1 MEELTMKWALTRIR
15 SNVMKDRSDG
25 LADLK
30 HIISQKRNRPKIE
43 LLSDKAYHQIF
54 EALFTLATLESSA
67 FFRSKSNSQ
76 KSGATSR
83 LSSCANVLRILAEL
97 GVAKLRLKT
106 VKALLDHITQT
117 LPNPSGGYCEPL
129 ASGYFKALRAV
140 LEHAAHPE
148 HLSNEEWNG
157 LVDFSVQAFKN
168 LVGSADDDTAAPA
181 IGDDEGSNDRGRLSR
196 SATPSIRLA
205 SATQRSNGTSSVKQ
219 RNDGLGPPVEDIIA
233 CLKYLAST
241 SNAPVLDKAHLIA
254 DTMFYFLSTST
265 HRAPVQQAAFETVN
279 AVLSRAS
286 TNDVS
291 LTLHSVSELVP
302 IVKRRWSIKSST
314 LKDHM
319 MASLLLVEPY
329 LAHAIVKYSEDEALD
344 LQGLIDVMRD
354 EYCRRHNKDQLQV
367 DDLDFV
373 SMTTGTRKERPLS
386 NLAMRLRFGL
396 GKAESPWSLLYLSA
410 VMTAALTRRVEAIDD
425 RVQDHHLAKRRKKET
440 PIDSVFRRLKLPGMA
455 DRVYALQML
464 CFLFDMVPLDPTVL
478 QVHLE
483 TILQYVSDKNASLC
497 SWAMLAILSASGKT
511 ATRTPSTDAMWIQIW
526 RVTARHLTISTTC
539 RAACHLMTS
548 LLDLGLVRYMDIAD
562 IADGMVS
569 SMDLSGPVDIV
580 DSALA
585 LCSEI
590 VLRKGSENALVAA
603 ETADRFLNWL
613 FHVWRPSLF
622 HDRQRITS
630 VAQHCSAQNVL
641 QLIEVCIGNELRSA
655 NLPDVLEMCVL
666 GAARCQCLKAKKTIQ
681 YLLLD
686 STEKQEHTQPFRTS
700 RTEGEKITLTGLKK
714 QALMAKVLDF
724 LLAEISNVLQGL
736 QTSPNLTADIL
747 SVTATLCI
755 VSYSFLA
762 HQQSQKIRRYDEL
775 RQGTQ
780 SLLEHMVR
788 SVSPGAEQS
797 ESSSGLFDALAKVV
811 PGVTE
816 LLAQTSL
823 LMKGI
828 VDMLRAIDAEMWF
841 DFCSNESSNTV
852 AVQDDIEKSDSE
864 FESQASSK
872 PTQNGAKLSYS
883 AAAAVSDST
892 AFRSSLAAKL
902 CLISSTRSLPGE
914 LSSGP
919 ALTSQFVELLVSLP
933 PVLFISCRHFL
944 QDLFS
949 SEVVANVQE
958 ATTLLQYV
966 GRELL
971 QSDTFERSETAIGLA
986 LDIVTGIVDLW
997 TNAENFDVSEA
1008 AADIYDWLIRLTLER
1023 QLASSKVLI
1032 CMSIL
1037 LQRLIRT
1044 SPDYGRSLN
1053 FPSARTSLF
1062 KVLADGDL
1070 DVKFS
1075 VGNNISE
1082 IFGLFV
1088 LKEHEHILEDV
1099 IDTLPKAANW
1109 LDGIA
1114 LRLYILCRLAQSWPT
1129 LLRRCVYA
1137 IYETPAAV
1145 PASAGHAKWCLNE
1158 VSKSLHLQDPQELF
1172 RLFSSQILYTW
1183 LETHSLQSIPYS
1195 IFGYESLKDLLLDV
1209 QDEVAGQIMMRQKE
1223 DEAAQ
1228 LVGESG
1234 KPFGQVVEESVGKVT
1249 GYCIAQDVATPASK
1263 TTQAPG
1269 AEVRLRKMVGKERY
1283 GTLVSAQFHDVLL
1296 TFFKSMDEDKSIE
1309 KAFANHP
1316 HHKTAQTAYHE
1327 MKELSS
1333 SSATLPLG
1341 QQPSFKARYI
1351 LDDIAYICR
1360 RTDQPAEAIWSP
1372 SLYVYIFRGLLDT
1385 LHSALGSQHA
1395 CSTIRKLRVLVAIA
1409 GTTALKSYPIE
1420 MALQSLRP
1428 FLTDIH
1434 CSEDSIGI
1442 FQYLLMA
1449 GEPYLKSVPTF
1460 IAGLGIVSLL
1470 GLKSFL
1476 GSSQASTTQES
1487 QHKATMT
1494 KASNFHNWLGTHLS
1508 RYVFEKL
1515 PTNSAT
1521 ALKRLVEAARSVRA
1535 SGNAHRGS
1543 HESELLMAVLDDTA
1557 SSRRLLNEPSRDL
1570 ILRQL
1575 CTDFDRPSSF
1585 RDDIFGLDVEAARY
1599 APILWR
1605 LIQKNDYGE
1614 SFQLWTGSILGRA
1627 YASTG
1632 EANRRMALE
1641 TDSDLEETTA
1651 EEGDAA
1657 SVTPSESYILQ
1668 AVNNLLLVEDHRI
1681 VGIAE
1686 KTLRFIVSR
1695 AERTDLFIECEQSL
1709 PSSIVVGLIW
1719 KHYSLPMLSTTSVS
1733 QRSIEDIATSFSDSD
1748 AHKWAQALCIALA
1761 VKAKDDVLL
1770 SALPFLLT
1778 EVDSIC
1784 ERLLPFIVHL
1794 TLSQESHGQQ
1804 HARRVLSTACRGLF
1818 EETTD
1823 EHNAH
1828 TRLILKTLVY
1838 LRKQP
1843 VPQEVTKSDRSHW
1856 LDIDYHQAASA
1867 AVKCSMFKT
1876 ALLFLDIAVSET
1888 AKASRRVSAV
1898 KIEEPTDLLL
1908 KIYKNI
1914 DEQDAFYGV
1923 QQPSSL
1929 TSMMARLEYEHAGFK
1944 SLSFR
1949 GAHYDSQIRFSP
1961 AATQTDEE
1969 GMVQALETL
1978 DLNGLS
1984 QSLLGKMTNLSPVSL
1999 KIMLNTARKL
2009 EQWDL
2014 SAPASSPNLT
2024 GSVFHAFQGINSIP
2038 NIDAFSSIVDTALM
2052 EAVRS
2057 LKTGDMAGSSIHEM
2071 LGTLAVLT
2079 EMDELCSVRDLEQLE
2094 DVWLRLEEREE
2105 WMHSESF
2112 DHVGSIVS
2120 CRETLFSS
2128 LSKSPTFQDLTKISI
2143 RDARTMEARALLS
2156 SSQMSRRHGAL
2167 QNALA
2172 VMTYLNRL
2180 VGPCRDIGIDISA
2193 AVQFES
2199 AGVLWNQGEMAASIS
2214 MLQDLRS
2221 SADLG
2226 KQAIPVGRPELLAK
2240 LGHQISEA
2248 RLEKPDEIIS
2258 QYLVPAIKEL
2268 RGVTEGTEAG
2278 QVFHEFAS
2286 FCDQQLQN
2294 PDSLEDFERIQKL
2307 RQTKEE
2313 EVQDLDRMIKSA
2325 GSQAKEK
2332 DNLKSYRNKAKL
2344 WFDLDDREFQRLRDS
2359 RQAFLRQSIENYLLA
2374 LKACDKYDTDALRFS
2389 ALWLQHYDSEIAN
2402 EAVARHIGQVGS
2414 RKFAS
2419 LMNQWSSRLLDV
2431 KSSFQHHLASLVYRI
2446 CHDHPFHGMYQVFVG
2461 AKSRGGKDEAAL
2473 GRSRAA
2479 NNIVDELK
2487 SQKRS
2492 GPTWINVHNSNI
2504 LFVRFAIEKLDDSK
2518 IKPGSK
2524 VALRKS
2530 PIGQRLEQE
2539 VSGHRVPP
2547 PTMKIDLRADC
2558 DYSSVPRIARFHH
2571 EFTVASGISM
2581 PKIASVIATDGTMY
2595 KQLFKSGNDDL
2606 RQDSI
2611 MEQVFEQVS
2620 NLLQSQRA
2628 TRQRKLGIRT
2638 YKVLPLT
2645 ATSGIIEFVQ
2655 NTVPLHDYLMPA
2667 HQRHFPKDLKPTNCR
2682 KAIAEAQSQSAE
2694 KRIKVY
2700 RSVCNQF
2707 HPVLHYFFQE
2717 RFENPDDWFDRR
2729 LAYTRSTAAISIL
2742 GHILGL
2748 GDRHGHNILLDEK
2761 TGEVVHID
2769 LGIAF
2774 EQGRVLPVPEVV
2786 PFRLT
2791 RDLVDG
2797 MGITRTEGVFR
2808 RCCEFTLEAL
2818 RNESYSIMTILD
2830 VLRYDPLYS
2839 WSLSPLR
2846 LKKLQEA
2853 QTEAPGGELAEG
2865 DEDELGGKK
2874 KTENEPGEADRAL
2887 TVVKK
2892 KLSKSLSVTATV
2904 NELIQ
2909 QATDERNLALL
2920 FAGELALDAER

>member
-1 MEELTMKWALTRIR
+1 MK
-15 SNVMKDRSDG
+15 NM
-25 LADLK
+25 
-30 HIISQKRNRPKIE
+30 
-43 LLSDKAYHQIF
+43 LSDKAYHHIF
-54 EALFTLATLESSA
+54 EALFKVAELESSA
-67 FFRSKSNSQ
+67 FSKPKHNPQ
-76 KSGATSR
+76 KSGAESR
-83 LSSCANVLRILAEL
+83 LSACANVLRTLAQL
-97 GVAKLRLKT
+97 GIAKLRSKT
-106 VKALLDHITQT
+106 IEALLDHITQT
-117 LPNPSGGYCEPL
+117 LPNPRGGYREPL
-129 ASGYFKALRAV
+129 ATDYFKALTTV
-140 LEHAAHPE
+140 LEHSAHAG
-148 HLSNEEWNG
+148 HLSNEKWHK
-157 LVDFSVQAFKN
+157 LVDFSIKATKALNASTSDVT
-168 LVGSADDDTAAPA
+168 VAPA
-181 IGDDEGSNDRGRLSR
+181 DGDEEASNDRVRLSR

-205 SATQRSNGTSSVKQ
+205 STTQRSNGTSSARQ
-219 RNDGLGPPVEDIIA
+219 RKDGLGSPAEDIIA

-241 SNAPVLDKAHLIA
+241 SNAPILEKAHLIVE
-254 DTMFYFLSTST
+254 TMFYFLSTST
-265 HRAPVQQAAFETVN
+265 HSAPVQQAAFETVN

-291 LTLHSVSELVP
+291 LTLRTVTELIP
-302 IVKRRWSIKSST
+302 ILKRHWSTKSPT
-314 LKDHM
+314 LKEHM
-319 MASLLLVEPY
+319 MVSLLLVEPY
-329 LAHAIVKYSEDEALD
+329 LSHVIVKYSEDEAMD
-344 LQGLIDVMRD
+344 LQNLIDVMRD
-354 EYCRRHNKDQLQV
+354 EYCRRHDRDRLQV
-367 DDLDFV
+367 DDLDSV
-373 SMTTGTRKERPLS
+373 SMTTGKS
-386 NLAMRLRFGL
+386 
-396 GKAESPWSLLYLSA
+396 ESPWSLLYLSA
-410 VMTAALTRRVEAIDD
+410 VMTAALTRRLEALDD
-425 RVQDHHLAKRRKKET
+425 RLQDQHLAKRRKKEM
-440 PIDSVFRRLKLPGMA
+440 PIDSVIRRLKLPGPA
-455 DRVYALQML
+455 DRLYALQML
-464 CFLFDMVPLDPTVL
+464 YFLFDMVQLDSTVL
-478 QVHLE
+478 QVSME
-483 TILQYVSDKNASLC
+483 TILQYVSDKNASSC
-497 SWAMLAILSASGKT
+497 SWAMLAILSASGNV
-511 ATRTPSTDAMWIQIW
+511 ATRSPGVGVIWIQIW
-526 RVTARHLTISTTC
+526 RVAARHLTITTTC

-548 LLDLGLVRYMDIAD
+548 LLDLRLVRYMDIAD
-562 IADGMVS
+562 IAEGMVS

-585 LCSEI
+585 LCSAI
-590 VLRKGSENALVAA
+590 VLRKGQENALVAA

-613 FHVWRPSLF
+613 FHVWRPK
-622 HDRQRITS
+622 
-630 VAQHCSAQNVL
+630 
-641 QLIEVCIGNELRSA
+641 VCIGNELGSA
-655 NLPDVLEMCVL
+655 SSPDALQLGVL
-666 GAARCQCLKAKKTIQ
+666 GEARCQCLKATKTIK

-686 STEKQEHTQPFRTS
+686 SPEKQGHIKPSQTPS
-700 RTEGEKITLTGLKK
+700 AEGEKITLTGVKK

-724 LLAEISNVLQGL
+724 LLAEIFNMLQTF
-736 QTSPNLTADIL
+736 QTSPNPTADVV
-747 SVTATLCI
+747 SVITTLCI

-762 HQQSQKIRRYDEL
+762 HQQSKKIRRNDEL
-775 RQGTQ
+775 RQGTR
-780 SLLEHMVR
+780 SLFQLVVS
-788 SVSPGAEQS
+788 SVCPGADWS
-797 ESSSGLFDALAKVV
+797 ESSSGLFDALARVI

-816 LLAQTSL
+816 LLARKSL
-823 LMKGI
+823 LTKGI
-828 VDMLRAIDAEMWF
+828 VDMLRAIDAETWF
-841 DFCSNESSNTV
+841 EFCSNESSNLIAGQEDV
-852 AVQDDIEKSDSE
+852 EKSDRE
-864 FESQASSK
+864 FEPQASSAK
-872 PTQNGAKLSYS
+872 PTQHGVDLSYN
-883 AAAAVSDST
+883 AAAAVSDAT

-914 LSSGP
+914 LDSGP
-919 ALTSQFVELLVSLP
+919 ALTSEFVDLIVSLP
-933 PVLFISCRHFL
+933 PVLFICCRHFL
-944 QDLFS
+944 QDLFAS
-949 SEVVANVQE
+949 DVVASVQQ
-958 ATTLLQYV
+958 ATTLLRYV
-966 GRELL
+966 GQKLL
-971 QSDTFERSETAIGLA
+971 RSYNFERSELAMGLA
-986 LDIVTGIVDLW
+986 LDIVTGLVDLW
-997 TNAENFDVSEA
+997 TNAENADVLEPA
-1008 AADIYDWLIRLTLER
+1008 TDIYDWFITIALER
-1023 QLASSKVLI
+1023 RLASSKVLV

-1062 KVLADGDL
+1062 KVLEDGDL

-1082 IFGLFV
+1082 IFGLFI

-1099 IDTLPKAANW
+1099 IDTLPKAADW

-1145 PASAGHAKWCLNE
+1145 PASSGHAKWCLNE
-1158 VSKSLHLQDPQELF
+1158 VSKSLHLHDSQELF

-1183 LETHSLQSIPYS
+1183 LETHTLQSIPYF

-1209 QDEVAGQIMMRQKE
+1209 QDEVTGQMIMRQKD
-1223 DEAAQ
+1223 DEGAQ
-1228 LVGESG
+1228 LARESG
-1234 KPFGQVVEESVGKVT
+1234 KAFGQVIEESIGKVA
-1249 GYCIAQDVATPASK
+1249 GYCIAQDVAIPASK
-1263 TTQAPG
+1263 STQAVG
-1269 AEVRLRKMVGKERY
+1269 AEARLRKMVGKEQY
-1283 GTLVSAQFHDVLL
+1283 GTLVSAGFHDVLL

-1309 KAFANHP
+1309 KAFANHAP
-1316 HHKTAQTAYHE
+1316 YKTAQTAYHE

-1333 SSATLPLG
+1333 SSATLPMG

-1360 RTDQPAEAIWSP
+1360 RTDQATEAIWSP

-1385 LHSALGSQHA
+1385 LHPALGSQHA
-1395 CSTIRKLRVLVAIA
+1395 CSMIRKLRVLVAIA
-1409 GTTALKSYPIE
+1409 GATALKSYPIE

-1449 GEPYLKSVPTF
+1449 GESYLKSVPTF
-1460 IAGLGIVSLL
+1460 IAGLGVVSLL

-1494 KASNFHNWLGTHLS
+1494 RASNFHNWLGAHLS
-1508 RYVFEKL
+1508 KNISERL
-1515 PTNSAT
+1515 PTDSAS
-1521 ALKRLVEAARSVRA
+1521 ALNRLVEAARSVRA

-1543 HESELLMAVLDDTA
+1543 HESELLMAVLNDIA
-1557 SSRRLLNEPSRDL
+1557 SSRKLLNEPSQDL

-1585 RDDIFGLDVEAARY
+1585 RDDIFGLDTEAAHF
-1599 APILWR
+1599 APILGR
-1605 LIQKNDYGE
+1605 LIQRNDYGE
-1614 SFQLWTGSILGRA
+1614 SFQLWAGCILGRA

-1641 TDSDLEETTA
+1641 TDSDLGDGTA

-1657 SVTPSESYILQ
+1657 VETASESYILE
-1668 AVNNLLLVEDHRI
+1668 ALSNLLLVEDHRR

-1686 KTLRFIVSR
+1686 KTLRLIISR
-1695 AERTDLFIECEQSL
+1695 AEQTDLFVECEQSL
-1709 PSSIVVGLIW
+1709 PSSLIEGLLW
-1719 KHYSLPMLSTTSVS
+1719 KHYDLPMLSTASVS
-1733 QRSIEDIATSFSDSD
+1733 QRSIEEIAASSSEMD
-1748 AHKWAQALCIALA
+1748 AHSWAQALCIALA

-1770 SALPFLLT
+1770 SALPFLLS

-1784 ERLLPFIVHL
+1784 ERLFPFIVHL

-1804 HARRVLSTACRGLF
+1804 NARRVLSAACRSLF
-1818 EETTD
+1818 EETIH
-1823 EHNAH
+1823 ERNAH

-1843 VPQEVTKSDRSHW
+1843 VPQEVTQSDRSHW

-1867 AVKCSMFKT
+1867 AVRCSMYKT
-1876 ALLFLDIAVSET
+1876 ALLFLDIAFSET

-1929 TSMMARLEYEHAGFK
+1929 ASMMTRLEYEHAGFK

-1961 AATQTDEE
+1961 SATQTDEE

-1999 KIMLNTARKL
+1999 KTMLNTARKL

-2014 SAPASSPNLT
+2014 SAPASPTNPT
-2024 GSVFHAFQGINSIP
+2024 GSVFRAFQGINNVP
-2038 NIDAFSSIVDTALM
+2038 NVDAFGSVVDTALI
-2052 EAVRS
+2052 EAVR
-2057 LKTGDMAGSSIHEM
+2057 LLMTWDMAGSSVHET

-2105 WMHSESF
+2105 WMYSESF
-2112 DHVGSIVS
+2112 DHLESIVS

-2128 LSKSPTFQDLTKISI
+2128 LSKSAIFQDLTKISI

-2172 VMTYLNRL
+2172 VTTYLNRL
-2180 VGPCRDIGIDISA
+2180 VRPCKDIGIDISA

-2199 AGVLWNQGEMAASIS
+2199 AGVLWDQGEMAASIT
-2214 MLQDLRS
+2214 MLQDLKTS
-2221 SADLG
+2221 VDSG
-2226 KQAIPVGRPELLAK
+2226 KQAIPVGKPELLAK

-2248 RLEKPDEIIS
+2248 RLEKPDEIINE
-2258 QYLVPAIKEL
+2258 YLVPAIEEL

-2313 EVQDLDRMIKSA
+2313 EVQDLDRMIRSA

-2332 DNLKSYRNKAKL
+2332 DNLKSHRNKAKL
-2344 WFDLDDREFQRLRDS
+2344 WFDLDNREFQRLRDS

-2461 AKSRGGKDEAAL
+2461 AKSRGGKDEAAV

-2504 LFVRFAIEKLDDSK
+2504 LFVRFALEKLDDSK

-2581 PKIASVIATDGTMY
+2581 PKIASVIATDGTKY

-2682 KAIAEAQSQSAE
+2682 KAIAEAQSLSAD
-2694 KRIKVY
+2694 KRIKIY

-2707 HPVLHYFFQE
+2707 HPVLRYFFQE
-2717 RFENPDDWFDRR
+2717 RFVNPDDWFDRR

-2853 QTEAPGGELAEG
+2853 QTEAPGGELAER

-2874 KTENEPGEADRAL
+2874 KAENEPGEADRAL

-2920 FAGELALDAER
+2920 FAGWAAYA